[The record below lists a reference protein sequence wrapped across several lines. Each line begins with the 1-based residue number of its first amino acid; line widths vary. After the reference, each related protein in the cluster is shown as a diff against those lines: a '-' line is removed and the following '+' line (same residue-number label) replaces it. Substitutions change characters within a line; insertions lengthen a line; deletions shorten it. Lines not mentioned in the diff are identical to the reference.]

1 MSSSYRFKDQ
11 GYFLWI
17 LLFLWHQPVTY
28 CQRGYFPDL
37 RDLSALKPITSS
49 STCGAQ
55 AMVYCQSFRSNSSLR
70 TCFVSTCEFAC
81 CSSCGSSK
89 PVPTDL
95 AQNSV
100 NQRVLQDGEPR
111 NGSSVNS
118 YRFQGNSY
126 LQPLRVPSVDYVRT
140 GFTLSVWIKQRAGNR
155 GTIISKDQ
163 LSAPH
168 YPNIFQLII
177 QDYDLTFRYV
187 PIGGN
192 SSLTVTYNL
201 IQSQSEKLCPDEWH
215 FITVSIIDKALSYY
229 IDGQLMTANSV
240 TLSGSL
246 NGPGGSVRIGQSYA
260 GSDQYEGLMQ
270 DIQMYTQAL
279 TNREVI
285 EAFTGVLPPEYVASQ
300 CRCPPTH
307 PKIYPGGPTSAPSR
321 CLRNVE
327 GSLDDAVSRLADT
340 AHPVELATDGDTLG
354 FWLSELTE
362 NATIDIELSYSRLQ
376 VFSIVLTFYGPK
388 PGAILIERSTDRGKT
403 FQPWQYF
410 AEDCRASFQLENNGQ
425 LSEPDVVNC
434 IQYRN
439 PLLANG
445 ETITFQTEYQPPP
458 GSNIPVRPFG
468 PGCDNLYC
476 SEKLLQFMKA
486 TNVRFHF
493 YNHTLVTNA
502 QHRYY
507 GLDRILVAGRC
518 ECFGHALTYR
528 NVEGTGGQLGRCVC
542 DCHPST
548 NTEGENCYRC
558 QPLYN
563 NKPFQRG
570 NIVNA
575 FPCIKCECNEHAD
588 SCVYNQTLDS
598 HPSSRTLGG
607 GGVCVNCQHN
617 TTGRFCE
624 LCNER
629 YYRESGK
636 NLTDKDVC
644 SPCGCEGPG
653 VQSGK
658 LDCVK
663 DDSNSSVLAGQCDCK
678 VNTMGRQCNMCKD
691 GFYGLQAS
699 HEAGCIPFPTNSTF
713 PPTTTEGTSP
723 TSSTFRPTTT
733 EGTIFSTPT
742 ASPMPYEK
750 STLPTSSTF
759 RPTTEGTIPTS
770 SAFRPTTTEGTT
782 SPMPCEEGTRKHL
795 F

>member
-1 MSSSYRFKDQ
+1 MSSSYRFKNQ

-17 LLFLWHQPVTY
+17 VLFLWHQPVIY
-28 CQRGYFPDL
+28 CQRGHFPDL
-37 RDLSALKPITSS
+37 RDLSALKPIISS
-49 STCGAQ
+49 STCGATE
-55 AMVYCQSFRSNSSLR
+55 MDYCRSFRSNNSLQ
-70 TCFVSTCEFAC
+70 TCFNSTCKFAC
-81 CSSCGSSK
+81 CSRCGSSK
-89 PVPTDL
+89 PLSTDL
-95 AQNSV
+95 GRFSLPSGV
-100 NQRVLQDGEPR
+100 RRDEPR
-111 NGSSVNS
+111 NGSSVKS

-126 LQPLRVPSVDYVRT
+126 LQPLSVGIVLDYVRT
-140 GFTLSVWIKQRAGNR
+140 GVTLSVWMKQKAGNR

-163 LSAPH
+163 LSFT
-168 YPNIFQLII
+168 NIFQLII
-177 QDYDLTFRYV
+177 QDYNLTFHYA
-187 PIGGN
+187 PIGRN
-192 SSLTVTYNL
+192 SSPTVTYTL
-201 IQSQSEKLCPDEWH
+201 IQSQSEKLRPDEWH
-215 FITVSIIDKALSYY
+215 FITVSIIDKALLYY
-229 IDGQLMTANSV
+229 IDGELMTANSV
-240 TLSGSL
+240 TLSGSI
-246 NGPGGSVRIGQSYA
+246 NDPGGIVRIGQSYA

-270 DIQMYTQAL
+270 DVFVYTQAL

-285 EAFTGVLPPEYVASQ
+285 EAFTGVLPPEYVASH

-307 PKIYPGGPTSAPSR
+307 PKIYPGGPTSAPPR
-321 CLRNVE
+321 CLRNVN

-340 AHPVELATDGDTLG
+340 AHPVELATDGDTLS

-362 NATIDIELSYSRLQ
+362 NATIDVELSYLRLQ
-376 VFSIVLTFYGPK
+376 VFYIVLTFYGPQ
-388 PGAILIERSTDRGKT
+388 PGAILIERSIDGGKM

-410 AEDCRASFQLENNGQ
+410 AEDCKASFQLENNGQ
-425 LSEPDVVNC
+425 LSEPDDVNC
-434 IQYRN
+434 IQYTN
-439 PLLANG
+439 PLHANG
-445 ETITFQTEYQPPP
+445 GTITFQTEYSPPN

-476 SEKLLQFMKA
+476 SEKLLQFIKA

-528 NVEGTGGQLGRCVC
+528 NIEGTGGQLGRCVC

-548 NTEGENCYRC
+548 NTEGENCNRC
-558 QPLYN
+558 LPLYN

-570 NIVNA
+570 NIGNP

-588 SCVYNQTLDS
+588 SCVYNQFLDS

-624 LCNER
+624 VCKDR
-629 YYRESGK
+629 YYRASGK

-691 GFYGLQAS
+691 GFYDLQES
-699 HEAGCIPFPTNSTF
+699 HAAGCIPS
-713 PPTTTEGTSP
+713 
-723 TSSTFRPTTT
+723 
-733 EGTIFSTPT
+733 PT
-742 ASPMPYEK
+742 ASTMSLPG
-750 STLPTSSTF
+750 ST
-759 RPTTEGTIPTS
+759 
-770 SAFRPTTTEGTT
+770 
-782 SPMPCEEGTRKHL
+782 CKHL
-795 F
+795 L